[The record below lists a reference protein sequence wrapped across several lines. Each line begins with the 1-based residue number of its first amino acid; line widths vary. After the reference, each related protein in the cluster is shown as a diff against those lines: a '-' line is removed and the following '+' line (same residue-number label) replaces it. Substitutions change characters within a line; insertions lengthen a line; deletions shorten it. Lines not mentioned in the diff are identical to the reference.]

1 MATIGLTNNAPKGPV
16 TILGQAYVGETLIAR
31 PNGIGDADGINYDTA
46 TFQWLRNGE
55 PIPDATARTYAVSL
69 SDVGAQL
76 SIRYSYVDFGGTLE
90 ILTSDPEPLVPPAGT
105 PIPDDDAP
113 YNPLMIL
120 GDATVGEMLTARP
133 NAVTD
138 NNGIDRSTASFQ
150 WLRDGEPIFAAT
162 NQAYEVTEADIG
174 AEISVVY
181 TYDDLLGVTKSL
193 ISNPKP
199 NVPLPAGVSPP
210 AGEGGGAATD
220 EGLLNGTSG
229 SDTLTATGGLKRIS
243 GHESTDT
250 VFFEGHQSHY
260 TIVLQK
266 DGVSVSDHRS
276 SGLGTIDLDEV
287 ELIDFGTEISAFGGP
302 LQLEDLI
309 PQVDL
314 NGEELRD
321 IIEVYIAYFNRAPD
335 AIGLNFW
342 ASAFAEGTSLADM
355 SMLFADQAETRAAY
369 PEDTTHQEFATIVY
383 ENVLGRNPDQAGLAF
398 WVSALDSGAIS
409 RDQLILNVLE
419 GAKAGL
425 NLELGYEFA
434 RQQLADRAYLAN
446 KVDIGAYF
454 SVHRGM
460 SDVENATAAMA
471 LFDGSDASIN
481 LAVSAIDAFHHDA
494 LDPLTG
500 EFLLQVVGVLESP
513 FDL

>member
-1 MATIGLTNNAPKGPV
+1 MATIGLTNNTPKGPV

-31 PNGIGDADGINYDTA
+31 PNGIGDADGINYDTE

-55 PIPDATARTYAVSL
+55 PIPGATARTYAVSL
-69 SDVGAQL
+69 QDVGAEL

-90 ILTSDPEPLVPPAGT
+90 ILTSDPEPVVPPVGT
-105 PIPDDDAP
+105 PIPTDDAP

-120 GDATVGEMLTARP
+120 GDAIVGNTLTARP

-138 NNGIDRSTASFQ
+138 ENGIDHATARFQ

-162 NQAYEVTEADIG
+162 NQAYEVGEADIG

-181 TYDDLLGVTKSL
+181 TYDDLLGATNSL
-193 ISNPKP
+193 TSNPKP
-199 NVPLPAGVSPP
+199 VPLSAG
-210 AGEGGGAATD
+210 ADGD
-220 EGLLNGTSG
+220 DGLLNGTSG

-250 VFFEGHQSHY
+250 VVFEGNQSHY

-276 SGLGTIDLDEV
+276 SGLGTIVLDDV
-287 ELIDFGTEISAFGGP
+287 ELIDFGTEISAFSGP
-302 LQLEDLI
+302 LLLEDLT
-309 PQVDL
+309 PQTDL
-314 NGEELRD
+314 NGEDLCD
-321 IIEVYIAYFNRAPD
+321 IIELYVAYFNRAPD

-355 SMLFADQAETRAAY
+355 ALLFADQAETRAAY
-369 PEDTTHQEFATIVY
+369 PEDTTNQEFATIVY
-383 ENVLGRNPDQAGLAF
+383 ENVLGRSPDQSGLAF

-446 KVDIGAYF
+446 KVDIAAHF

-471 LFDGSDASIN
+471 LYDGSQASIN
-481 LAVSAIDAFHHDA
+481 LAVAAIDAFYDDA

-500 EFLLQVVGVLESP
+500 EFLLQVVGVLDSP